1 MERHGKKR
9 ENWEGGKWG
18 FSKGFYMG
26 KEWTFREKKKA
37 VVIPRKKNSHIM
49 GFLVFFFSKKR
60 GLFERKRTGQETW
73 V

>member
-26 KEWTFREKKKA
+26 KEWTFREKKKKA

-49 GFLVFFFSKKR
+49 GFLVFFFRKK
-60 GLFERKRTGQETW
+60 KK
-73 V
+73 VV